1 MSPQNI
7 LESTRL
13 YRNSHRKLVDPTH
26 QREVVDTAAR
36 EVGLEQHGDLAEDV
50 LDPATH
56 VDPAGPHQPVHLP
69 ELLRPH
75 LEVGFGRI
83 ASEIEAPIIL
93 LDLV

>member
-1 MSPQNI
+1 
-7 LESTRL
+7 
-13 YRNSHRKLVDPTH
+13 
-26 QREVVDTAAR
+26 
-36 EVGLEQHGDLAEDV
+36 V